1 MDGKDDRDVLLAIA
15 LEMHRIQDQRVRR
28 ARDDLIR
35 AELAMFRIKQEADE
49 AEARLAAAIEEER
62 AKEEELRDE

>member
-1 MDGKDDRDVLLAIA
+1 MAWL
-15 LEMHRIQDQRVRR
+15 
-28 ARDDLIR
+28 
-35 AELAMFRIKQEADE
+35 KQEADE